1 MRLFESMLSH
11 SNDSN
16 SKNVN
21 SSWDNMERKDS
32 MEKLPK
38 PVYYIES
45 PNDDTVLIGINV
57 TIEHNI
63 QNNDKLSK
71 ISWYDTSH
79 ERSMLASETNQKDDY
94 FEFKRIEQEGG
105 GEYFFTPINLDIYN
119 EKVKQYLAAGS
130 DFNNEEDLI
139 EAFLSTT
146 EDEV

>member
-1 MRLFESMLSH
+1 
-11 SNDSN
+11 
-16 SKNVN
+16 
-21 SSWDNMERKDS
+21 
-32 MEKLPK
+32 
-38 PVYYIES
+38 
-45 PNDDTVLIGINV
+45 
-57 TIEHNI
+57 
-63 QNNDKLSK
+63 
-71 ISWYDTSH
+71 
-79 ERSMLASETNQKDDY
+79 MLASETNQKDDY